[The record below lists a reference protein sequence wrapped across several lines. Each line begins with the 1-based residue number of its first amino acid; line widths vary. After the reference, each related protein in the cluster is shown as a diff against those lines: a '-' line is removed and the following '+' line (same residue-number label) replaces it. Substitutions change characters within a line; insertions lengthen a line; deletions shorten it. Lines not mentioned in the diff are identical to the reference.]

1 VVSELITFVRA
12 QLDEDERVA
21 RRATAGAWVETIT
34 EGRSVCGVQAL
45 GRLNGIP
52 ATSVPGWADAVHIAR
67 HDPARVLAEVE
78 AKRRLLDLHEPY
90 QALYGVAKVPQCS
103 HCSELCHSRSGLGC
117 DNPDAPYPCPTVRL
131 LALPYA
137 GREGYDETWR
147 PE

>member
-1 VVSELITFVRA
+1 VVSELITWLRA

-21 RRATAGAWVETIT
+21 LAATAGAWVVTT
-34 EGRSVCGVQAL
+34 TDGRSVCGVQAL

-52 ATSVPGWADAVHIAR
+52 ATSVHCRADAEHIAR

-78 AKRRLLDLHEPY
+78 AKRRLLDLHDGWHSC
-90 QALYGVAKVPQCS
+90 GVW
-103 HCSELCHSRSGLGC
+103 EC
-117 DNPDAPYPCPTVRL
+117 DGDCPTVRL

-137 GREGYDETWR
+137 GRDGYDETWR